1 MFQIGGIASGL
12 DSTSIIEQLMLLERK
27 PIVSLQN
34 RKTSLTKAD
43 SAFQAINT
51 RLNALKSKLSD
62 LTLAKNLSAKSVTS
76 SADTVVTATAGSGAA
91 EGIYKVKVN
100 QLATATTL
108 GSSGTLATA
117 AHGGLKLSELKP
129 ANTTAIT
136 AGTFTIGA
144 AQVTIHNTDATL
156 DEIMAAIN
164 GADADS
170 GNVTVTG
177 ASGVTASLADGR
189 IVLDVGGNASVAIGS
204 GADTSN
210 FLTVSGLKSPAL
222 DGDLRLG
229 ARLNVTQANQ
239 KLSSANFGNLSGA
252 GTFSING
259 VEIAYD
265 ADADS
270 LNDVLSRINASKAG
284 VIATY
289 NSLEDRVV
297 LTSKTTGNSAIALS
311 EPADGFL
318 KATNLL
324 GGTQVTGT
332 NARITIEGVNGGSPI
347 ESATN
352 EFKDVVPGVTFNAK
366 EVKQT
371 EWTTLTVKA
380 DSKTTIDTIKSFIN
394 EFNATV
400 DAIESARGKGQPL
413 QNDSTLSGILNR
425 LYRLV
430 YEPVAGLTDG
440 LTTLSSIGIG
450 TTTADRKHLSLNEE
464 KFKEALAASPD
475 RVAELFNKGAAAD
488 DPAGIAGRMKAY
500 LDEIGG
506 KEGVFAIRKES
517 TTRQTKYLDD
527 QIESYERRIEL
538 RRKKLVTQFSAME
551 KAVSMMKSQ
560 QSAMLS
566 QLSSLQSR

>member
-1 MFQIGGIASGL
+1 MFQIGGLASGL
-12 DSTSIIEQLMLLERK
+12 DSTSIIDQLMLLERR

-62 LTLAKNLSAKSVTS
+62 LTLAKNLSAKATTS
-76 SADTVVTATAGSGAA
+76 SADSVVTATAGSGAA
-91 EGIYKVKVN
+91 EGTYKVKVN

-108 GSSGTLATA
+108 GSSGTLAAQALGDFT
-117 AHGGLKLSELKP
+117 LSQLKP

-136 AGTFTIGA
+136 TGTFSVGA

-156 DEIMAAIN
+156 DEIVAAIN
-164 GADADS
+164 GTSAVS
-170 GNVTVTG
+170 GNVTTTNPSG
-177 ASGVTASLADGR
+177 ATASLADGR
-189 IVLDVGGNASVAIGS
+189 IVLDVGNTSVAIGS

-210 FLTVSGLKSPAL
+210 FLTVAGLKSPAV

-229 ARLNVTQANQ
+229 SRLNVTQANQ
-239 KLSSANFGNLSGA
+239 KLSSANFGSLSGT

-265 ADADS
+265 ADADT
-270 LNDVLSRINASKAG
+270 LNNVLSRINASKAG

-297 LTSKTTGNSAIALS
+297 LTSKTTGNAAIGLS
-311 EPADGFL
+311 ESTPGFL
-318 KATNLL
+318 AATKLI

-332 NARITIEGVNGGSPI
+332 NARITIQGVNGNNPI

-352 EFKDVVPGVTFNAK
+352 EFKDVVPGVIFNAK
-366 EVKQT
+366 EVKET
-371 EWTTLTVKA
+371 EWTTLTVSA
-380 DSKTTIDTIKSFIN
+380 DSKATIDTIKSFIN

-413 QNDSTLSGILNR
+413 QNDSTLSGILSR

-440 LTTLSSIGIG
+440 ATTLSSIGIG
-450 TTTADRKHLSLNEE
+450 TTTANRKHLSLNEE
-464 KFKEALAASPD
+464 KFKEALASSPE
-475 RVAELFNKGAAAD
+475 RVAELFNKGAASD
-488 DPAGIAGRMKAY
+488 DPEGVAGRMKAY

-517 TTRQTKYLDD
+517 TSRQTKYLDD
-527 QIESYERRIEL
+527 QIERYELRIEQ
-538 RRKKLVTQFSAME
+538 RRKMLVGQFSAME
-551 KAVSMMKSQ
+551 QAVSMMKSQ
-560 QSAMLS
+560 QNAMLS
-566 QLSSLQSR
+566 QLSSLQS

>member
-1 MFQIGGIASGL
+1 MFQIGGLASGL
-12 DSTSIIEQLMLLERK
+12 DSTSIIDQLMLLERR

-43 SAFQAINT
+43 SAFQSINT

-62 LTLAKNLSAKSVTS
+62 LTLAKNLSAKATTS
-76 SADTVVTATAGSGAA
+76 SADSVVTATAGSGAA
-91 EGIYKVKVN
+91 EGTYKVKVN

-108 GSSGTLATA
+108 GSSGTLAA
-117 AHGGLKLSELKP
+117 PADGDLKLSQLKP

-136 AGTFTIGA
+136 TGTFTVGA

-156 DEIMAAIN
+156 DEIVAAIN
-164 GADADS
+164 GTSAVS
-170 GNVTVTG
+170 GNVTTTNP
-177 ASGVTASLADGR
+177 SGVTASLVDGR
-189 IVLDVGGNASVAIGS
+189 IVLDVSGNTSVAIGS

-210 FLTVSGLKSPAL
+210 FLTVAGLKSPAL

-229 ARLNVTQANQ
+229 ARLNVTQASQ
-239 KLSSANFGNLSGA
+239 KLSSANFGSLSGT
-252 GTFSING
+252 GKFSING

-265 ADADS
+265 ADADT

-297 LTSKTTGNSAIALS
+297 LTSKTTGNTAIGLS
-311 EPADGFL
+311 ESAPGFL
-318 KATNLL
+318 AATKLV

-332 NARITIEGVNGGSPI
+332 NARITIQGVNGDNPI

-352 EFKDVVPGVTFNAK
+352 EFKNVVPGVIFNAK
-366 EVKQT
+366 EVKET
-371 EWTTLTVKA
+371 EWTTLTVSA
-380 DSKTTIDTIKSFIN
+380 DSKATIDTIKSFIN

-413 QNDSTLSGILNR
+413 QNDSTLSGILSR

-440 LTTLSSIGIG
+440 ATTLSSIGIG
-450 TTTADRKHLSLNEE
+450 TTTANRKHLSLNEE
-464 KFKEALAASPD
+464 KFKEALASSPE
-475 RVAELFNKGAAAD
+475 RVAELFNKGAASD
-488 DPAGIAGRMKAY
+488 DPEGVAGRMKAY

-517 TTRQTKYLDD
+517 TSRQTKYIDD
-527 QIESYERRIEL
+527 QIGRYELRIEQ
-538 RRKKLVTQFSAME
+538 RRKMLVGQFSAME

-560 QSAMLS
+560 QNAMLS
-566 QLSSLQSR
+566 QLSSLQS